1 MFASPCAEWD
11 REQSVLSLN
20 RDGPCN
26 SAAAVVLHSM
36 LIALLA
42 WTAGAYA
49 LTPEHRPDSGS
60 RNKEETGGSR
70 DVMQWTAHPELSAS
84 PEAVE
89 LVPAGVEGWSDVCAS
104 PELAPASPHI
114 TRPLS
119 ECSSSGVSGHTM
131 NCGDLTCQKCP
142 RVGTASYCQPLARF
156 AFAEFVGENWRSNVH
171 WFPSPHRGSRVAA
184 GSSAGRGD
192 HESRSLSGPRRWRN
206 SRSNGAPPT
215 GPTHEPQPQV
225 LW

>member
-60 RNKEETGGSR
+60 RNKEETGVVER
-70 DVMQWTAHPELSAS
+70 CH
-84 PEAVE
+84 AVDST
-89 LVPAGVEGWSDVCAS
+89 PGVECIAGGCGAGAGGRGGLVRC
-104 PELAPASPHI
+104 L
-114 TRPLS
+114 
-119 ECSSSGVSGHTM
+119 CVSGA
-131 NCGDLTCQKCP
+131 GP
-142 RVGTASYCQPLARF
+142 CQPTHHTAIVRMFLVRR
-156 AFAEFVGENWRSNVH
+156 VW
-171 WFPSPHRGSRVAA
+171 PHN
-184 GSSAGRGD
+184 
-192 HESRSLSGPRRWRN
+192 E
-206 SRSNGAPPT
+206 
-215 GPTHEPQPQV
+215 